1 MNYNLPKIFCLT
13 LKDTPKRREY
23 AEQHFKQHGLDVT
36 FFEGINAKTFG
47 LRTVIPF
54 MDDILSNNPSWKPGD
69 SPPYYITQG
78 HVGCILSH
86 YMLWKTL
93 SYFPDDEFLIL
104 EDDVVLCDGFKDKLL
119 DYKSRLPNDW
129 QYVFV
134 GHCCLPDEQ
143 HVHKQLDNIY
153 TTSCPPLCTHAYM
166 IKKESIK
173 SLIETNN
180 VAWAHIDIQIQK
192 RTLLDNKLKY
202 YVFLPPLADQI
213 SVLKQR
219 QPDKLIDSENI
230 FNSLT
235 LDSNYI

>member
-1 MNYNLPKIFCLT
+1 MTNLPKIFCLT

-23 AEQHFKQHGLDVT
+23 AEQHFKQNGLDVE
-36 FFEGINAKTFG
+36 FFDGINGEKFG

-54 MDDILSNNPSWKPGD
+54 MDDILSHNPSWKPGD

-104 EDDVVLCDGFKDKLL
+104 EDDVILCDRFKDKLL

-134 GHCCLPDEQ
+134 GHCCLPPEDYQ
-143 HVHKQLDNIY
+143 IKVTDNII
-153 TTSCPPLCTHAYM
+153 TTTHPPMCTHAYM
-166 IKKESIK
+166 IKKESINT
-173 SLIETNN
+173 LIETNSM
-180 VAWAHIDIQIQK
+180 AWAHIDIQIQK
-192 RTLLDNKLKY
+192 KTLKILKH
-202 YVFLPPLADQI
+202 YVFLPALIDQI
-213 SVLKQR
+213 SLLKQTST
-219 QPDKLIDSENI
+219 DKSIDKDNI

-235 LDSNYI
+235 LNSNSA